1 MVLLL
6 AVTLTGCATT
16 GANPADPLEPINRA
30 IFSLNDGIDTAV
42 LKPVA
47 QGYRAATPA
56 FVRTGVS
63 NFFSNLDDV
72 WISANNVLQGKF
84 EQGLG
89 DFLRFAFNSTLG
101 LFGAIDFAS
110 DMGLEKH
117 NEDFGQTLGKWGLGS
132 GPYLVLPFLG
142 PSTVRDGISLLLDA
156 KGDPVWNLDHVPSR
170 NTAYTA
176 RAVSN
181 RERVLDATNAIDKA
195 ALDKYSYVRAAWLQ
209 RRRNLVYD
217 GNPPP
222 EPEEMDEQDEPK
234 NQAPAAGRPGS
245 AHVPPMSDPSVS
257 AEGQPVMADPGKDAA
272 PLITTTH

>member
-1 MVLLL
+1 MLLL
-6 AVTLTGCATT
+6 AVTLAGCATT
-16 GANPADPLEPINRA
+16 GADPADPLEPINRA
-30 IFSLNDGIDTAV
+30 IFSFNDGIDSAV

-47 QGYRAATPA
+47 QGYRAVTPA
-56 FVRTGVS
+56 IVRTGVS

-84 EQGLG
+84 EQGMG

-101 LFGAIDFAS
+101 LFGAIDIAS

-142 PSTVRDGISLLLDA
+142 PSTVRDGISLLLIDA
-156 KGDPVWNLDHVPSR
+156 KGDPVLNLDHVPSR

-181 RERVLDATNAIDKA
+181 REQALDATNAIEKA
-195 ALDKYSYVRAAWLQ
+195 ALDKYSYMRAAWLQ

-222 EPEEMDEQDEPK
+222 EPDEIDDPDEPK
-234 NQAPAAGRPGS
+234 NEAPAEGRPGS
-245 AHVPPMSDPSVS
+245 AQVPSKPDPAVS
-257 AEGQPVMADPGKDAA
+257 ADGRPVMVGSGNEAA
-272 PLITTTH
+272 LLTTMY